1 MNELQQRLDKI
12 SEEIRDDFVSQ
23 DAAREFT
30 IAKSREI
37 IRYASKT
44 IRAVHRH
51 EFDEAR
57 KEIENGKILLVECI
71 EHLESCNEIQNTH
84 YLWDAQKEFAESNLV
99 LSMVTGTDFPSPKD
113 LGVDNSAYLNGLAE
127 AANELRRYILDGY
140 RAGDFSRG
148 EELLDVMDTVYSVLV
163 TMDFPDGITGGLRR
177 STDVLRSVMEK
188 TRSDITL
195 TIQQKRLEEKMSK
208 FSHDHEVNLNQT

>member
-1 MNELQQRLDKI
+1 MEIQEQLDKI
-12 SEEIRDDFVSQ
+12 SEEIRQEFIEQ

-30 IAKSREI
+30 ITKSREI

-44 IRAVHRH
+44 IRAIHRH
-51 EFDEAR
+51 EFDDA
-57 KEIENGKILLVECI
+57 KIQIENGKKLLDECVA
-71 EHLESCNEIQNTH
+71 HLSSVNEIQNTH

-99 LSMVTGTDFPSPKD
+99 LALVTGSALPTPKD
-113 LGVDNSAYLNGLAE
+113 LGIDNSAYLNGLGE
-127 AANELRRYILDGY
+127 AANELRRYILDGF

-148 EELLDVMDTVYSVLV
+148 EELLNSMDCVYNVLV

-177 STDVLRSVMEK
+177 TTDILRSVMEK

-195 TIQQKRLEEKMSK
+195 TIQQKRLEDLLQNK
-208 FSHDHEVNLNQT
+208 Q